1 VIFKMEKEMKIPKF
15 KNLEE
20 MAKFWDNHDITDFEN
35 QLIEVKEPIFEKM
48 ESRIIS
54 LMLGSDQYDKLKKIA
69 DQKKLNT
76 ISLVNEWV
84 TKQIEQESNHLLR

>member
-1 VIFKMEKEMKIPKF
+1 MEKEMKIPKF

-20 MAKFWDNHDITDFEN
+20 MVKFWDNHDITDFEN

-84 TKQIEQESNHLLR
+84 TKQIEQESNHLSR

>member
-1 VIFKMEKEMKIPKF
+1 MEKEMKIPKF

-84 TKQIEQESNHLLR
+84 TKQIEQESNHLSR

>member
-1 VIFKMEKEMKIPKF
+1 MEKKMKIPEF
-15 KNLEE
+15 KTIEE
-20 MAKFWDNHDITDFEN
+20 MATFWDSHDITDFED

>member
-1 VIFKMEKEMKIPKF
+1 MKIPKF